1 MPKKIILISCV
12 KQKES
17 IPLQARSLYISDWF
31 KKASHYASQNSNE
44 WYILSAR
51 YGLVLPTQI
60 IEPYNITLKSMSNQ
74 ERKNWA
80 DRVWITLKPLI
91 MPGDNV
97 VFLAGKIY
105 RENLIDPIIKSGC
118 NVEIPMEGLRIGK
131 QKSWLNRQLGV
142 N

>member
-1 MPKKIILISCV
+1 
-12 KQKES
+12 
-17 IPLQARSLYISDWF
+17 
-31 KKASHYASQNSNE
+31 
-44 WYILSAR
+44 
-51 YGLVLPTQI
+51 
-60 IEPYNITLKSMSNQ
+60 
-74 ERKNWA
+74 
-80 DRVWITLKPLI
+80 